1 MQLARSERPVL
12 GAALTLDYVEQHR
25 DWIFDRQ
32 RDLELQDFID
42 ADVLNGDWHPLT
54 DRAKSL
60 LAGHAGRLGIH
71 GPFWGFTVCTEDP
84 DVRAVV
90 RKRLLQGLEVCETLG
105 ATHMVVHS
113 PYTNWDY
120 NNLDDHRNARQKLLD
135 YTHAS
140 MKDAVKRAEEIGCV
154 LVLENIEDKDPHA
167 RVELARSFDSPSVR
181 VSIDTGHAHYAH
193 CSNAAPP
200 VDYYVHAA
208 GLMLEHVHIQ
218 DVDGHADRH
227 WHPGEG
233 TVRWTAVFD
242 AIATSC
248 ERPRL
253 LIEVKDQ
260 AGLMKGVSHLQGLG
274 LAD

>member
-1 MQLARSERPVL
+1 MHLNRMERPLL
-12 GAALTLDYVEQHR
+12 GAALTLDYVELFR
-25 DWIFDRQ
+25 DWLLERQ
-32 RDLELQDFID
+32 RDLELQDFIF
-42 ADVLNGDWHPLT
+42 AEVLNGDWRPLI
-54 DRAKSL
+54 DRAKTL
-60 LAGHAGRLGIH
+60 LDGHTGRLGIH
-71 GPFWGFTVCTEDP
+71 GPFWGFNICTEDP

-90 RKRLLQGLEVCETLG
+90 RKRLMQGLDVCEALG

-113 PYTNWDY
+113 PYTTWDY
-120 NNLDDHRNARQKLLD
+120 NNLDDHPRARQQLID
-135 YTHAS
+135 HTHACL
-140 MKDAVKRAEEIGCV
+140 DGIVKRAEDIGCA

-167 RVELARSFDSPSVR
+167 RVALARSFDSEAVR

-193 CSNAAPP
+193 GSNGAPP

-208 GLMLEHVHIQ
+208 GKLLEHVHIH
-218 DVDGHADRH
+218 DVDGYADRH

-233 TVRWTAVFD
+233 TICWPAVFD
-242 AIATSC
+242 ALAVSC

-260 AGLMKGVSHLQGLG
+260 AGLMKGVKHLQALG